1 MGAIFLGT
9 PAAGVPSL
17 CALAQVDNIELVVTQ
32 PDRAVGRSSMKV
44 PSPVKVAAR
53 QFGFRVE
60 QPETADQ
67 LFEMVQTV
75 NANVALVVAYGRILS
90 PELLATVPLG
100 FLNVHFSLLPRWR
113 GAAPVERA
121 IAAGD
126 DQTGVTLMQLDAG
139 LDTGPVIAERVT
151 DIADDDTGG
160 SLTARLA
167 HIGARLVDDSLPQY
181 LLGRRV
187 PVPQISTGAT
197 HAARL
202 TKEEAEI
209 RVGLPAIDALRRIRA
224 FAPRPGAWITTSE
237 GVLRIHQ
244 VGPSITSDYETQS
257 INQSDGRIILGLR
270 DGGLH
275 LQVIQP
281 EGKPRMSAEAWM
293 NGRRGESLLLLSDDT

>member
-9 PAAGVPSL
+9 PAAAVPSL
-17 CALAQVDNIELVVTQ
+17 CALAQVDNIDLVITQ
-32 PDRAVGRSSMKV
+32 PDRAVGRSSARV
-44 PSPVKVAAR
+44 PSPVKVAAT

-60 QPETADQ
+60 QPETSDELLTLVRETQA
-67 LFEMVQTV
+67 T
-75 NANVALVVAYGRILS
+75 VALVVAYGKILK
-90 PELLATVPLG
+90 PELLDLLPFG

-126 DQTGVTLMQLDAG
+126 EQTGVTLMRIDEG
-139 LDTGPVIAERVT
+139 LDTGPVIAERAT

-167 HIGARLVDDSLPQY
+167 HIGARLVDDSIPQY

-187 PVPQISTGAT
+187 PVPQINTGAT

-202 TKEEAEI
+202 TKDEAQI
-209 RVGLPAIDALRRIRA
+209 VMSLPALDALRRIRA
-224 FAPRPGAWITTSE
+224 FAPRPGAWVTTPD
-237 GVLRIHQ
+237 GVVRIHQ
-244 VGPSITSDYETQS
+244 VGPHVTSDFESGS
-257 INQSDGRIILGLR
+257 IVDSGGRIILGLE

-275 LQVIQP
+275 LRIVQP
-281 EGKPRMSAEAWM
+281 QGKPRMSAEAWM
-293 NGRRGESLLLLSDDT
+293 NGRRGERLELATE